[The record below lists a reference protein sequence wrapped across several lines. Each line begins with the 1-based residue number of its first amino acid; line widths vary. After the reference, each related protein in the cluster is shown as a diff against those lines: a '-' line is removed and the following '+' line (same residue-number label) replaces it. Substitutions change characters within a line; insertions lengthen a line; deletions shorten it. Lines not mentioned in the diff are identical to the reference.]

1 MVLGYV
7 FRGQTMRLA
16 KYLAHAGVAS
26 RRAAET
32 IIGEGRVTIAGEIV
46 LDPARDVD
54 EQCALTVDGR
64 PVTGPE
70 QPVVYLLN
78 KPLGVVSTAHDTHGR
93 PTVVSL
99 VADTLA
105 GKPPGAQRPEGHTQR
120 AQGEQAGESRRLYP
134 VGRLDAD
141 SSGLILLTNDGAL
154 AQRLTHPSFEVPKT
168 YRVRVG
174 GGPVGESALAK
185 LRGGVRLEDGITA
198 PAQVR
203 RVEREVLELTVHEG
217 RNRQVR
223 RMCEAVGHPVIALE
237 RVAFGRLKLGE
248 LAPGEFRRLGESELA
263 RLRGGPEDRKQSVR
277 QVAGP
282 PKRGWSGRKP

>member
-1 MVLGYV
+1 
-7 FRGQTMRLA
+7 MRLA

-32 IIGEGRVTIAGEIV
+32 TIAEGRVSIAGQIV

-54 EQCALTVDGR
+54 ERSAVTVDGR
-64 PVTGPE
+64 PIEGPE
-70 QPVVYLLN
+70 QTVVYAVN
-78 KPLGVVSTAHDTHGR
+78 KPTGVLSTVNDTHGR

-99 VADTLA
+99 VADDT
-105 GKPPGAQRPEGHTQR
+105 
-120 AQGEQAGESRRLYP
+120 RRLYP

-168 YRVRVG
+168 YRVSVG
-174 GGPVGESALAK
+174 GGPAGESALAK
-185 LRGGVRLEDGITA
+185 LRTGVRLEDGMTA

-203 RVEREVLELTVHEG
+203 KVGQGVLEVTIHEG

-223 RMCEAVGHPVIALE
+223 RMCEAVGHPVVRLE
-237 RVAFGRLKLGE
+237 RIAFGRLKLGE
-248 LAPGEFRRLGESELA
+248 LALGASRRLTEAELA
-263 RLRGGPEDRKQSVR
+263 RLRGSPADRRQSAPPA
-277 QVAGP
+277 AGP
-282 PKRGWSGRKP
+282 SKRRWPTREP

>member
-1 MVLGYV
+1 
-7 FRGQTMRLA
+7 MRLA

-26 RRAAET
+26 RRAAEKM
-32 IIGEGRVTIAGEIV
+32 IAEGRVTVAGQVV

-54 EQCALTVDGR
+54 ERCSLVVDGG
-64 PVTGPE
+64 PVAGPE
-70 QPVVYLLN
+70 QPVVYAVN
-78 KPLGVVSTAHDTHGR
+78 KPLGVLSTAQDTHGR

-99 VADTLA
+99 VAHTLA
-105 GKPPGAQRPEGHTQR
+105 GT
-120 AQGEQAGESRRLYP
+120 GESRRLYP

-174 GGPVGESALAK
+174 GGPVGDSALAK
-185 LRGGVRLEDGITA
+185 LRAGVRLEDGMTA

-203 RVEREVLELTVHEG
+203 RVGQGLLEVTIHEG

-223 RMCEAVGHPVIALE
+223 RMCEAVGHPVAALE
-237 RVAFGRLKLGE
+237 RIAFGRLKLGE
-248 LAPGEFRRLGESELA
+248 LASGESRRLSEAELA
-263 RLRGGPEDRKQSVR
+263 RLRGGPEDRKQSV
-277 QVAGP
+277 VAPTAGRS
-282 PKRGWSGRKP
+282 KRRWPGRKS

>member
-1 MVLGYV
+1 
-7 FRGQTMRLA
+7 MRLA

-32 IIGEGRVTIAGEIV
+32 TIAEGRVTVAGQIV

-54 EQCALTVDGR
+54 ERFAITVDGR
-64 PVTGPE
+64 PIQGPE
-70 QPVVYLLN
+70 QTVVYAVN
-78 KPLGVVSTAHDTHGR
+78 KPTGVLSTVHDTHGR

-99 VADTLA
+99 VADET
-105 GKPPGAQRPEGHTQR
+105 
-120 AQGEQAGESRRLYP
+120 RRLYP

-141 SSGLILLTNDGAL
+141 SSGLILLTNDGSL

-174 GGPVGESALAK
+174 GGPVGENALAK
-185 LRGGVRLEDGITA
+185 LRNGVRLEDGMTA

-203 RVEREVLELTVHEG
+203 QMGQGVLEVTIREG

-223 RMCEAVGHPVIALE
+223 RMCEAVGHPVLALE
-237 RVAFGRLKLGE
+237 RIAFGRLKLGE
-248 LAPGEFRRLGESELA
+248 LAPGASRRLTEVELA
-263 RLRGGPEDRKQSVR
+263 RLRGGPEDRKQSAPA
-277 QVAGP
+277 VAGHS
-282 PKRGWSGRKP
+282 KRRWPARGL

>member
-1 MVLGYV
+1 
-7 FRGQTMRLA
+7 MRLG

-32 IIGEGRVTIAGEIV
+32 MIGEGRVTVAGQVVI
-46 LDPARDVD
+46 DPARDVD
-54 EQCALTVDGR
+54 ERCAVTVDGR
-64 PVTGPE
+64 PIQGPE
-70 QPVVYLLN
+70 QTVVYAVN
-78 KPLGVVSTAHDTHGR
+78 KPIGVLSTVQDPHGR

-99 VADTLA
+99 LADEL
-105 GKPPGAQRPEGHTQR
+105 
-120 AQGEQAGESRRLYP
+120 RRLPVPVRVYP

-154 AQRLTHPSFEVPKT
+154 AQRLTHPSHEVPKT

-185 LRGGVRLEDGITA
+185 LRAGVRLEDGMTA

-203 RVEREVLELTVHEG
+203 RAGQGMLEVTIREG

-223 RMCEAVGHPVIALE
+223 RMCEAVGHPVVALE
-237 RVAFGRLKLGE
+237 RIAFGRLKLGD
-248 LAPGEFRRLGESELA
+248 LAAGASRRLGDAELA
-263 RLRGGPEDRKQSVR
+263 RLRGGPEDREQYVSSA
-277 QVAGP
+277 AGSSRRRRP
-282 PKRGWSGRKP
+282 ARRS